1 MLMKLLKRVATA
13 GRRILILAL
22 AGMTAGAAEAAEP
35 QLRNSW
41 RELGQLNIGRFG
53 CKAHSIDGQRAV
65 VFAGVGDETG
75 PADSSAEIVD
85 LTSGEWTL
93 TAPMPAGFLPG
104 ANPWTAKL
112 AEGFLVAGGFNAV
125 GTGSLE
131 SYVYSVSRDAWIRTG
146 DLPVGA
152 TVGSNFGQVDAIQ
165 LDDGRI
171 LTAGG
176 LAARVFVTSASLVF
190 TPNYANL
197 SLGLSGAAAGTWDFT
212 RDLDGRVTRLSGP
225 TEHHRLI
232 KLRDG
237 RVLLIGGYDQRF
249 LSNRWGAVYRDTP
262 GVQAELFDPA
272 NGTWTPLPN
281 LPAITG
287 EDDRHG
293 GVKGV
298 RQMAAVALLDDGR
311 VLVSGGFSQPTN
323 SKGQPL
329 LREGFYVRAS
339 AILFDPALYDRG
351 AYPWVITNPMRVAR
365 DSHVMA
371 RLPGLGGVIAV
382 SGWTYEAW
390 TASAEVYGPT
400 GTWRNVAGLPSIPGT
415 DQSISRPFG
424 CSVVMPSGDLLIA
437 GGQADAETGNTSR
450 RSYLYRP

>member
-1 MLMKLLKRVATA
+1 MKLLKQAAAV
-13 GRRILILAL
+13 GPRILILAL
-22 AGMTAGAAEAAEP
+22 AVITMGAAEAAEP
-35 QLRNSW
+35 QQRNSW

-65 VFAGVGDETG
+65 VFAGLGDESG

-85 LTSGEWTL
+85 LTSGEWTV

-112 AEGFLVAGGFNAV
+112 TDGFLVAGGFNAV
-125 GTGSLE
+125 RTGSRE
-131 SYVYSVSRDAWIRTG
+131 SYIYSVSRDAWIRTG

-152 TVGSNFGQVDAIQ
+152 TVGSNFGQVDAIL
-165 LDDGRI
+165 LDDGRV

-176 LAARVFVTSASLVF
+176 LAPGVLETNVSLVF

-197 SLGLSGAAAGTWDFT
+197 SLGLSGAAVGTWDFT

-225 TEHHRLI
+225 TEHHKLI
-232 KLRDG
+232 KLSDG
-237 RVLLIGGYDQRF
+237 RVLLIGGYDRRF

-262 GVQAELFDPA
+262 GVQAELFNPA
-272 NGTWTPLPN
+272 NGTWTALPN

-293 GVKGV
+293 GVHGV
-298 RQMAAVALLDDGR
+298 RQMAAIALLDDGR

-329 LREGFYVRAS
+329 LKEGFYERAS
-339 AILFDPALYDRG
+339 AILFDPALYDSG

-371 RLPGLGGVIAV
+371 RLPGSGGVIAV

-390 TASAEVYGPT
+390 TASAEVYGAN
-400 GTWRNVAGLPSIPGT
+400 GTWRDVAGLPSIPGT
-415 DQSISRPFG
+415 DRSISLPWG
-424 CSVVMPSGDLLIA
+424 CSAVMPSGDLLIA
-437 GGQADAETGNTSR
+437 GGRADAETGNSSR